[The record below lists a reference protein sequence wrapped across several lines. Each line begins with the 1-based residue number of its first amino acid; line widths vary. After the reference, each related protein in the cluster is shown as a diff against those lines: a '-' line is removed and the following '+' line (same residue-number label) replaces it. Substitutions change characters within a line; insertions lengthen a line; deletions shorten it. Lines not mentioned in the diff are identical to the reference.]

1 MAFFLLNKLMKM
13 SEIVKGSEETKS
25 HRGEMWLLCLI
36 DIQPVIYPSDLKLCA
51 LRVREIP
58 F

>member
-13 SEIVKGSEETKS
+13 SEIVKGSEGTKS

-36 DIQPVIYPSDLKLCA
+36 DIQPVIYLGDLKLCA